1 MSITPLRLAG
11 ALLIAGALGTAS
23 VVARVQQTSKPAPAE
38 QPAPKDTPQPKQGQP
53 APADG
58 QTSGQNGQPAQ
69 GQTGQPAEGQA
80 SPDQPQRPTFRTDIN
95 FVRVDVIVTDKKGE
109 PITDLSQK
117 DFQVWEDGEPQ
128 EVESFKLFKIDAL
141 TQTTPA
147 RPIRSTYD
155 EESEAQR
162 PDVRLFAFFLD
173 DYHVRRGNAMRSRIA
188 MADFVRRQIAPQDM
202 LAIMYPLTS
211 TSDVIMDRNHEAIAH
226 AIEQFDGRKYN
237 YVPRNQF
244 EEQYANYPAS
254 IVEQVR
260 NDVSLSALKGLIIK
274 LGGLREG
281 RKALILV
288 SEGYTDYLPPQMRSQ
303 NAQLKGGSADPFS
316 GDSMVEQRERFF
328 SQAAMM
334 SRLKDLYEL
343 ANRNNV
349 SFYALDP
356 RGLAAFE
363 GDIDEGVNGISL
375 TTDKEMLRLT
385 MDSIQV
391 LADNTDGRAIVNSND
406 LGKGLRQIVRD
417 QSAYYLLGYNSKKAP
432 SDGKFHQI
440 KVKVAR
446 PGVDVRHRQGYVA
459 FSQEDL
465 TRALTP
471 TRPDRPKDVDA
482 ALASVVSPA
491 RNDYIRSW
499 LGMSRGN
506 NGKTR
511 LTFVWE
517 PVPGTSH
524 EEPAKITLTAIGPNG
539 APYFRGKSPSAGTG
553 SSMSEG
559 MVSVDG
565 PASIPTTAGIKKAQV
580 VTFEVPPG
588 KVQMKVTVED
598 ASSMTLDSDARELTV
613 PDLAAPDVG
622 LSTPAVFRARTGPEA
637 QALAKDANAVPTIAR
652 EFRRTERLVIRSTA
666 YGPGTDIPAVSAKLL
681 NRAGDSMQDLPVA
694 PPPASGQVQL
704 DVPLSSLA
712 PGEYLIELKAKGTAG
727 EAKQLVAFRVTS

>member
-1 MSITPLRLAG
+1 MFITPLRLAG

-23 VVARVQQTSKPAPAE
+23 VGARVQAPKPAPAD
-38 QPAPKDTPQPKQGQP
+38 QPAPQPRPGSEQEKGQQKP
-53 APADG
+53 AEG
-58 QTSGQNGQPAQ
+58 QTGQPAQ
-69 GQTGQPAEGQA
+69 GQPA
-80 SPDQPQRPTFRTDIN
+80 PDQPQRPTFRTDIN

-109 PITDLSQK
+109 PVIDLTQK

-128 EVESFKLFKIDAL
+128 DVESFKLFKIDAM

-147 RPIRSTYD
+147 RPIRSTFD

-162 PDVRLFAFFLD
+162 TDVRLFAFFMD
-173 DYHVRRGNAMRSRIA
+173 DYHVRRGNGMRARIA
-188 MADFVRRQIAPQDM
+188 LADFVRKQIAPQDM
-202 LAIMYPLTS
+202 VGIMYPLTP
-211 TSDVIMDRNHEAIAH
+211 TDAVVMGRNHEAMAR
-226 AIEQFDGRKYN
+226 AIETFDGRKYN
-237 YVPRNQF
+237 YQPRNQF
-244 EEQYANYPAS
+244 EDQYANYPAT

-281 RKALILV
+281 RKALVLV

-303 NAQLKGGSADPFS
+303 NAQMKGGSADPFA

-328 SQAAMM
+328 SQAGFM
-334 SRLKDLYEL
+334 SRLKDLYDL

-363 GDIDEGVNGISL
+363 GDIDEGVAGISL

-385 MDSIQV
+385 LDSIQI
-391 LADNTDGRAIVNSND
+391 LADNTDGRAIINSND
-406 LGKGLRQIVRD
+406 LSKGLRQIVRD
-417 QSAYYLLGYNSKKAP
+417 QSAYYLIGYNSKRAP
-432 SDGKFHQI
+432 SDGKFHEI
-440 KVKVAR
+440 KVKVTR
-446 PGVDVRHRQGYVA
+446 PGVEVRHRKGYLA
-459 FSQEDL
+459 FTKEDL
-465 TRALTP
+465 TRAMTP
-471 TRPDRPKDVDA
+471 SRPDRPKDVDA
-482 ALASVVSPA
+482 ALASVVTPP
-491 RNDYIRSW
+491 RGDYIRSW
-499 LGMSRGN
+499 LGMSRGS

-517 PVPGTSH
+517 PAPGARR
-524 EEPAKITLTAIGPNG
+524 EEPTKITVTAIGPDG

-553 SSMSEG
+553 TAMSEG
-559 MVSVDG
+559 MISVDG
-565 PASIPTTAGIKKAQV
+565 PAPAPTLAGVRRPQV

-598 ASSMTLDSDARELTV
+598 ASSITLDSDARELNV
-613 PDLAAPDVG
+613 PDLTAPEVG
-622 LSTPAVFRARTGPEA
+622 LSTPAVYRARTGPEA
-637 QALAKDANAVPTIAR
+637 QALAKDANAVPTIGR

-666 YGPGTDIPAVSAKLL
+666 YGPGTDLPTVTARLL
-681 NRAGDSMQDLPVA
+681 NRAGDAMQDLPV
-694 PPPASGQVQL
+694 PIPPASGQVQL

-712 PGEYLIELKAKGTAG
+712 PGEYLVELKAKGSAG

>member
-1 MSITPLRLAG
+1 MPITPFRLAG
-11 ALLIAGALGTAS
+11 ALIIAGALGTAS
-23 VVARVQQTSKPAPAE
+23 VVARGQQSSRPAPE
-38 QPAPKDTPQPKQGQP
+38 QPAPKDPPPQTQGQP
-53 APADG
+53 APPDG
-58 QTSGQNGQPAQ
+58 QPSGQSGQPAQ
-69 GQTGQPAEGQA
+69 GQTGQPAQGQA
-80 SPDQPQRPTFRTDIN
+80 PPDQPQRPTFRTDIN

-109 PITDLSQK
+109 PVTDLTEK
-117 DFQVWEDGEPQ
+117 DFQVWEDGQPQ
-128 EVESFKLFKIDAL
+128 DVESFKLFKIDAL

-173 DYHVRRGNAMRSRIA
+173 DYHVRRGNSMRSRIA
-188 MADFVRRQIAPQDM
+188 LADFVRRQIAPQDM
-202 LAIMYPLTS
+202 VGLMYPLMPTD
-211 TSDVIMDRNHEAIAH
+211 DVIMDRNHESTAH

-237 YVPRNQF
+237 YVPMNQF

-303 NAQLKGGSADPFS
+303 NAQLKGGSADPFA

-328 SQAAMM
+328 NQAEMM
-334 SRLKDLYEL
+334 SRLKDIYDL

-349 SFYALDP
+349 SFYAVDP

-385 MDSIQV
+385 MDSIQI
-391 LADNTDGRAIVNSND
+391 LSDNTDGRAIVNTND

-432 SDGKFHQI
+432 SDGRFHEI

-446 PGVDVRHRQGYVA
+446 SGVEVRHRQGYVA
-459 FSQEDL
+459 FSKEDL
-465 TRALTP
+465 TRAMTP
-471 TRPDRPKDVDA
+471 SRPARPKDVDA
-482 ALASVVSPA
+482 ALASVVSPQ

-517 PVPGTSH
+517 PVPGARH
-524 EEPAKITLTAIGPNG
+524 EEPAKITLTAIGPDG
-539 APYFRGKSPSAGTG
+539 APYFRGKSPSAATG
-553 SSMSEG
+553 ASMSEG
-559 MVSVDG
+559 MISVDG
-565 PASIPTTAGIKKAQV
+565 PAPAAAAGMRKPQV

-588 KVQMKVTVED
+588 RVQMKVTVED
-598 ASSMTLDSDARELTV
+598 ASSMTIDSDARELTV

-637 QALAKDANAVPTIAR
+637 QALAKDTNAVPTIVR

-666 YGPGTDIPAVSAKLL
+666 YGPGTDVPTVTARLL
-681 NRAGDSMQDLPVA
+681 NRAGDAMQDLPV
-694 PPPASGQVQL
+694 PIPPASGLVQL
-704 DVPLSSLA
+704 DLPLASLA
-712 PGEYLIELKAKGTAG
+712 PGEYLLELKAKGSAG

>member
-1 MSITPLRLAG
+1 MPITPFRLAG
-11 ALLIAGALGTAS
+11 ALIIAGALGTAS
-23 VVARVQQTSKPAPAE
+23 VVARVQQTSKPAPE
-38 QPAPKDTPQPKQGQP
+38 QPAPKDPPPQTQGQP
-53 APADG
+53 APPDG
-58 QTSGQNGQPAQ
+58 QPSGQSGQPAQ
-69 GQTGQPAEGQA
+69 GQTGQPAQGQA
-80 SPDQPQRPTFRTDIN
+80 PPDQPQRPTFRTDIN

-109 PITDLSQK
+109 PVTDLTEK
-117 DFQVWEDGEPQ
+117 DFQVWEDGQPQ
-128 EVESFKLFKIDAL
+128 DVESFKLFKIDAM

-173 DYHVRRGNAMRSRIA
+173 DYHVRRGNSMRSRIA
-188 MADFVRRQIAPQDM
+188 LADFVRRQIAPQDM
-202 LAIMYPLTS
+202 VGLMYPLMPTG
-211 TSDVIMDRNHEAIAH
+211 DVIMDRNHESTAH

-237 YVPRNQF
+237 YVPMNQF

-303 NAQLKGGSADPFS
+303 NAQLKGGSADPFA

-328 SQAAMM
+328 NQAEMM
-334 SRLKDLYEL
+334 SRLKDIYDL

-349 SFYALDP
+349 SFYAVDP

-385 MDSIQV
+385 MDSIQI
-391 LADNTDGRAIVNSND
+391 LSDNTDGRAIVNTND

-432 SDGKFHQI
+432 SDGRFHEI

-446 PGVDVRHRQGYVA
+446 SGVEVRHRQGYVA
-459 FSQEDL
+459 FSKEDL
-465 TRALTP
+465 TRAMTP
-471 TRPDRPKDVDA
+471 SRPARPKDVDA
-482 ALASVVSPA
+482 ALASVVSPQ

-517 PVPGTSH
+517 PVPGARH
-524 EEPAKITLTAIGPNG
+524 EEPAKITLTAIGPDG
-539 APYFRGKSPSAGTG
+539 APYFRGKSPSAATG
-553 SSMSEG
+553 SSISEG
-559 MVSVDG
+559 MISVDG
-565 PASIPTTAGIKKAQV
+565 PAPAAAAGMRKPQV

-588 KVQMKVTVED
+588 RVQMKVTVED
-598 ASSMTLDSDARELTV
+598 ASSMTIDSDARELTV

-637 QALAKDANAVPTIAR
+637 QALAKDTNAVPTIVR

-666 YGPGTDIPAVSAKLL
+666 YGPGTDVPTVTARLL
-681 NRAGDSMQDLPVA
+681 NRAGDAMQDLPV
-694 PPPASGQVQL
+694 PIPPASGLVQL
-704 DVPLSSLA
+704 DLPLASLA
-712 PGEYLIELKAKGTAG
+712 PGEYLLELKAKGSAG

>member
-1 MSITPLRLAG
+1 MPITPLRLAG
-11 ALLIAGALGTAS
+11 ALIIAGALGTAS
-23 VVARVQQTSKPAPAE
+23 VVARVQQTSKPAPE
-38 QPAPKDTPQPKQGQP
+38 QPAPKDPPPQKQGQP
-53 APADG
+53 APAEG
-58 QTSGQNGQPAQ
+58 QPSGQSGQPAQ
-69 GQTGQPAEGQA
+69 GQDGQPAQGEA

-109 PITDLSQK
+109 PVTDLTEK
-117 DFQVWEDGEPQ
+117 DFQVWEDGQPQ
-128 EVESFKLFKIDAL
+128 DVESFKLFKIDAL

-173 DYHVRRGNAMRSRIA
+173 DYHVRRGNSMRSRIA
-188 MADFVRRQIAPQDM
+188 LADFVRRQIAPQDM
-202 LAIMYPLTS
+202 VGLMYPLMPTG
-211 TSDVIMDRNHEAIAH
+211 DVIMDRNHEATAH

-303 NAQLKGGSADPFS
+303 NAQLRGGSADPFA

-328 SQAAMM
+328 NQAQMM
-334 SRLKDLYEL
+334 SRLKDIYDL

-349 SFYALDP
+349 SFYAVDP

-385 MDSIQV
+385 MDSIQI
-391 LADNTDGRAIVNSND
+391 LSDNTDGRAIVNTND

-417 QSAYYLLGYNSKKAP
+417 QSAYYLIGYNSKKAP
-432 SDGKFHQI
+432 SDGKFHEI

-446 PGVDVRHRQGYVA
+446 SGVDVRHRQGYVA
-459 FSQEDL
+459 FSKEDL
-465 TRALTP
+465 TRAMTP
-471 TRPDRPKDVDA
+471 SRPERPKDIDA
-482 ALASVVSPA
+482 ALASVVTPQ

-517 PVPGTSH
+517 PVPGTTH
-524 EEPAKITLTAIGPNG
+524 EEPAKITLTAIGPDG
-539 APYFRGKSPSAGTG
+539 APYFRGKSPSAATG

-565 PASIPTTAGIKKAQV
+565 PAPAAAAGMRKPQV

-588 KVQMKVTVED
+588 RVQMKVTVED
-598 ASSMTLDSDARELTV
+598 ASSMTIDSDARELTI

-622 LSTPAVFRARTGPEA
+622 LSTPAVYRARTGPEA
-637 QALAKDANAVPTIAR
+637 QALAKDTNAVPTIAR

-666 YGPGTDIPAVSAKLL
+666 YGPGTDVPTVTARLL
-681 NRAGDSMQDLPVA
+681 NRAGDAMQDLPV
-694 PPPASGQVQL
+694 PIPPASGLVQL
-704 DVPLSSLA
+704 DLPLASLA
-712 PGEYLIELKAKGTAG
+712 PGEYLIELKAKGSAG